1 MTSILLVG
9 AAGQLGRAIQDYAQ
23 AHDLRIIAC
32 TRQELDAT
40 QPESIKKTFELHRP
54 QFLINAAAYT
64 AVDLAETER
73 EAALLN
79 NAYAAENL
87 AKACKDFNCIM
98 IHVSTDYVFD
108 GQLDRP
114 YQESDRTQPLGVYG
128 QTKLLGEQLVQQ
140 AWQKHIILRVSWVF
154 GEHGKNFVKT
164 MLRLASNQE
173 TLKIVN
179 DQKGCPTNAL
189 HIAAVIF
196 KLINQ
201 LKNQQQNF
209 GIYHYCDL
217 PMVSWYEFANA
228 IIAEAK
234 KLSHVKVKEILP
246 ITTAE
251 FPTPAKRPQNSELDC
266 HKIEQAFHIKRFDW
280 RADLPILMRNIL
292 AQSK

>member
-1 MTSILLVG
+1 MTSILLIG

-23 AHDLRIIAC
+23 AHELKIIAC
-32 TRQELDAT
+32 TRQELDAA
-40 QPESIKKTFELHRP
+40 QPESIKKMFELHRP

-73 EAALLN
+73 ESALLN

-87 AKACKDFNCIM
+87 AKACKDFDCVM

-114 YQESDRTQPLGVYG
+114 YQETDSTLPLGVYG

-140 AWQKHIILRVSWVF
+140 ACQKHIILRVSWVF

-164 MLRLASNQE
+164 MLRLANSQE
-173 TLKIVN
+173 ILKIVN
-179 DQKGCPTNAL
+179 DQRGCPTNAS

-196 KLINQ
+196 KMINQ
-201 LKNQQQNF
+201 LKNNQQSF
-209 GIYHYCDL
+209 GIYHYCDM
-217 PMVSWYEFANA
+217 PMVSWYEFAKA

-234 KLSHVKVKEILP
+234 KLSYFKVKEILP
-246 ITTAE
+246 ITTAD

-266 HKIEQAFHIKRFDW
+266 RKIEHAFQIKRFDW
-280 RADLPILMRNIL
+280 RADLSVLIRNIL
-292 AQSK
+292 TQNT